1 MHLDG
6 FSRTCDFKLKFVVRR
21 TGEKEGKV
29 VFVQPS
35 SEKALDDYCQAYS
48 DCLAHSVYLGNTA
61 PLPAGK
67 EEAVAVEQG
76 YRMVPFK
83 GSKSEFQALIRSEY
97 KRIREEYEQGLLDN
111 AEPRAMERLELSL
124 KFLELRK
131 DDAI

>member
-1 MHLDG
+1 
-6 FSRTCDFKLKFVVRR
+6 
-21 TGEKEGKV
+21 
-29 VFVQPS
+29 
-35 SEKALDDYCQAYS
+35 
-48 DCLAHSVYLGNTA
+48 
-61 PLPAGK
+61 
-67 EEAVAVEQG
+67 
-76 YRMVPFK
+76 MVPFK